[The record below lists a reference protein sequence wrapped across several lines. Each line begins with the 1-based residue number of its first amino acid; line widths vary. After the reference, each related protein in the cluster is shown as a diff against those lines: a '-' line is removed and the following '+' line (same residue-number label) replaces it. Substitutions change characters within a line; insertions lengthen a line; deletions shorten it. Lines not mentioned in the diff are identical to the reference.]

1 MHFNPVYHNYA
12 TLDYKCIQTTVMFS
26 LIMWQQIILF
36 TWIRS
41 FNLFHIKE
49 LISLQKPHLFY
60 DYAPHLQAVSV
71 VCRSVYFLELLGCH
85 WVPDGRICSAGLR
98 CITGFPLALLFPV
111 GWCGPDAWGSLFPS
125 LHLGAAPSLWKC
137 WEEPWAQ
144 RLKQKAK
151 IEYYLWSFLTRIRSF
166 HIKITT
172 TCISTA
178 NHWKRPENCMYI
190 QKLLI
195 YCIYAHIIH
204 VYFYLRLSLF
214 I

>member
-1 MHFNPVYHNYA
+1 M
-12 TLDYKCIQTTVMFS
+12 DYKCIQTSEVFS
-26 LIMWQQIILF
+26 LIMWQQIICSLVSEVSTCF
-36 TWIRS
+36 
-41 FNLFHIKE
+41 IKE
-49 LISLQKPHLFY
+49 QISLQKPHLFY

-98 CITGFPLALLFPV
+98 CIIGFPLALLFPV
-111 GWCGPDAWGSLFPS
+111 GWCSPDARGSLFPS

-144 RLKQKAK
+144 HLKREAK
-151 IEYYLWSFLTRIRSF
+151 IENYLWSFLTRIRSF

-172 TCISTA
+172 TCVSTA
-178 NHWKRPENCMYI
+178 NHWKRPENSVCI
-190 QKLLI
+190 FRNSWS
-195 YCIYAHIIH
+195 IYAHIIH
-204 VYFYLRLSLF
+204 VYFYLRIGLF